1 MAKKYYSLKTMTRG
15 LAFFYT
21 TGIKQTFDESEQH
34 DFSVTPRPNHGFLY
48 VHCDSVCYTMKNGE
62 KYTFQKG
69 NFLYIPKGINYTVQ
83 FSGTEKGSYTDL
95 QITFHLVDKR
105 GNEYFMS
112 DEPICLLQSTPDK
125 VISCMQTIAEATVNL
140 MYPTFPIG
148 KAFGEMLETV
158 ANRLWL
164 PEMTDGKRSGVFPA
178 LYYLDK
184 HLADDVSVTDLAK
197 MCMLNETTF
206 RREFHA
212 ATGMSPVQYKMDI
225 RIRKAKELIRYSPEI
240 PTDEIVEQLGFHD
253 ASYFYKTFSKVAGET
268 VKQYRKRHK

>member
-21 TGIKQTFDESEQH
+21 TGIRQTFDESEQR
-34 DFSVTPRPNHGFLY
+34 DFAVTPRPNHGFLY
-48 VHCDSVCYTMKNGE
+48 IHCDSVRYTMKNGRS
-62 KYTFQKG
+62 YTFQKG
-69 NFLYIPKGINYTVQ
+69 NFLYVPKGVNYTVQ
-83 FSGTEKGSYTDL
+83 FFGTEKGSYTDL
-95 QITFHLVDKR
+95 QVTFRLVNIEGD
-105 GNEYFMS
+105 EYFMA
-112 DEPICLLQSTPDK
+112 DEPVCLLQNTPEK
-125 VISCMQTIAEATVNL
+125 VVTCMQKIADATVNV
-140 MYPTFPIG
+140 MYPTFPI
-148 KAFGEMLETV
+148 KTAFGEMLETI

-164 PEMTDGKRSGVFPA
+164 PEMTEGKHSRVFPA

-184 HLADDVSVTDLAK
+184 HLADEVSVTDLAK

-240 PTDEIVEQLGFHD
+240 PTGEIVEQLGFHD
-253 ASYFYKTFSKVAGET
+253 ASYFYKTFYKIAGET
-268 VKQYRKRHK
+268 VKQYRNRHK